1 MGEDFE
7 TIARKFNAMSSV
19 VRVPALDPKYK
30 MALLLSK
37 QVNNIFDI
45 TNILFFLVILSW
57 SCVIDCSVFVGS
69 LSGWNVT

>member
-19 VRVPALDPKYK
+19 VRVPSLDPKYK
-30 MALLLSK
+30 IALLLSK

-45 TNILFFLVILSW
+45 TNILFFLVILS
-57 SCVIDCSVFVGS
+57 
-69 LSGWNVT
+69 